1 MLSLINY
8 LTAPERQA
16 ASTRKSFRIALV
28 VSLMLHALVLFW
40 PGLREKLQGGGSN
53 SRFIVHSPIQATLA
67 QRAQTRVTPQAETQA
82 VQPHKPNKTAPRQ
95 KIIAGRNGSW
105 QIPREKQAPTPS
117 GAELARR
124 ALAMASGMG
133 STELDEGNDTISTSQ
148 DGKGNAP
155 DPFSLQMYFD
165 AFIKK
170 LNSSARF
177 VPHPER
183 PPGRRVAV
191 VEIVINPDGSLK
203 NYKILYVAD
212 QQTEI
217 DYVRSV
223 VERAVPFAAFPPDV
237 RATQKQLTMRL
248 CINPPGADSG
258 FGFTR
263 TSGAEC

>member
-1 MLSLINY
+1 LLSLIHY

-16 ASTRKSFRIALV
+16 ASTRKTFRIALV

-40 PGLREKLQGGGSN
+40 PGLREKLQGGGSD

-67 QRAQTRVTPQAETQA
+67 QRAQTRVTPQTETKP
-82 VQPHKPNKTAPRQ
+82 VQPHRPSKTTPRQ

-105 QIPREKQAPTPS
+105 QIPRDKQVPTPS

-133 STELDEGNDTISTSQ
+133 STELDQGDDAISTSQ
-148 DGKGNAP
+148 DGKGKTP
-155 DPFSLQMYFD
+155 DPFSLSMYFD

-177 VPHPER
+177 VPHPDR
-183 PPGRRVAV
+183 PPGRHVAAV
-191 VEIVINPDGSLK
+191 QIVINPDGSLK

-223 VERAVPFAAFPPDV
+223 VERAIPFAAFPPDI
-237 RATQKQLTMRL
+237 RATQKQLTMTL
-248 CINPPGADSG
+248 CINPPGAES
-258 FGFTR
+258 GFTR